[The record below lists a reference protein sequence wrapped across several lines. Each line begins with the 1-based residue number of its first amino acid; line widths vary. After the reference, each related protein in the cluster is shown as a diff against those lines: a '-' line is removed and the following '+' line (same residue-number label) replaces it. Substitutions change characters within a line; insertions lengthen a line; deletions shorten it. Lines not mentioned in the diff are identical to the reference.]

1 MNKKEERDNF
11 WISVGPES
19 GYLGTIAEETAR
31 KNDGGIS
38 PDGAR
43 LGWKNACDD
52 SERHIGEEV
61 LKNPCDYN
69 CPPFCFGD
77 AGTEECSCPPTNY
90 HKAAQDD
97 TTNTTC
103 ACGEDCNCGAPC
115 DCNAA
120 PCACGEDCHCAPNAE
135 NTTCAPNKDCDCPP
149 RQDNSASGGVR
160 VGYTPIFGADCDC
173 STLPLPGFLPVEEG
187 TKIPVADIGPERQ
200 NTQE

>member
-38 PDGAR
+38 PDGER

-69 CPPFCFGD
+69 CPPFCFG
-77 AGTEECSCPPTNY
+77 AANPEECSCPPTNY
-90 HKAAQDD
+90 HKAVAQDTARD
-97 TTNTTC
+97 TTC
-103 ACGEDCNCGAPC
+103 ACGEDCNCG
-115 DCNAA
+115 
-120 PCACGEDCHCAPNAE
+120 E
-135 NTTCAPNKDCDCPP
+135 DCDCQP
-149 RQDNSASGGVR
+149 RQDNSASGGVQ

>member
-31 KNDGGIS
+31 KNDDGIS

-52 SERHIGEEV
+52 RERHIGEEL
-61 LKNPCDYN
+61 LKNSCDYN
-69 CPPFCFGD
+69 CPPFCFGAAD
-77 AGTEECSCPPTNY
+77 PEECSCPPTNY
-90 HKAAQDD
+90 HKAAQDNA
-97 TTNTTC
+97 TNTTC
-103 ACGEDCNCGAPC
+103 AP
-115 DCNAA
+115 
-120 PCACGEDCHCAPNAE
+120 H
-135 NTTCAPNKDCDCPP
+135 KDCDCPP

-173 STLPLPGFLPVEEG
+173 STLPLPGFVPVEED
-187 TKIPVADIGPERQ
+187 TKIPFADIGPERQ
-200 NTQE
+200 NTQA